1 MYPLQGQVQQ
11 ILKHVEHSHDFL
23 TIIYLN
29 KVTPPH
35 ALTLNAT
42 PQFAN
47 LTPKEPKGSIP
58 SNQYKHRKGSN
69 LSLSRLLYIP
79 TFELVSMGKS
89 KQSLQSLKGTI
100 ANASV
105 ILLLLSPATPLFCA
119 KIYGQS
125 NVMPFAYGSL
135 RARAW
140 TVEKHAWK

>member
-79 TFELVSMGKS
+79 TFELVSMGKRQAEPS
-89 KQSLQSLKGTI
+89 IIERDHCQCQCNPPPLVPGHSSLLCKNLRPKQCHAICIWVLES
-100 ANASV
+100 ASMD
-105 ILLLLSPATPLFCA
+105 C
-119 KIYGQS
+119 
-125 NVMPFAYGSL
+125 
-135 RARAW
+135 
-140 TVEKHAWK
+140 